1 MRYYNTGTA
10 PIYEV
15 RPTTNFILKNANQSL
30 TTIKAGPNQIGNS
43 LSPGDTY
50 PKQGQAPISL
60 DKANEAGTTRFPLTG
75 SNTPYCP
82 LLCVVSKSMVSF
94 LDWILSMEIL

>member
-1 MRYYNTGTA
+1 CTAVLLVQDNSGDSWSKQIGINTDQAAFLNANVRYYNTGTA

-50 PKQGQAPISL
+50 PK
-60 DKANEAGTTRFPLTG
+60 
-75 SNTPYCP
+75 
-82 LLCVVSKSMVSF
+82 
-94 LDWILSMEIL
+94 